1 MRTIEVIFAEFGP
14 NRKNNGNFNLPP
26 QRLEPSLS
34 TIKKILTDKNLNVKY
49 TLYTNNKMLKNL
61 KDFSVVLVENEE
73 KKFNTNHKRYNW
85 HCNDYYKVL
94 GLLKSKSDYAVC
106 TDSDM
111 FYISEKFLD
120 IFSIVD
126 RFGLAL
132 PKNPRNVV
140 ANDSLMGADGI
151 SNRLE
156 LEGGSYMMANN
167 MSPIIYKTSN
177 ERANFNYRHLLEIKL
192 AVCFKNTQKY

>member
-49 TLYTNNKMLKNL
+49 TLYTNNEMLKNL

-73 KKFNTNHKRYNW
+73 KKFNINHKRYNW

-94 GLLKSKSDYAVC
+94 GLLRSKSDYAIC
-106 TDSDM
+106 TDTDM
-111 FYISEKFLD
+111 LYISEKFLD

-126 RFGLAL
+126 RFGIAL

-140 ANDSLMGADGI
+140 ATDSLVGEDGI
-151 SNRLE
+151 SNRFE

-177 ERANFNYRHLLEIKL
+177 ERANTLLRE
-192 AVCFKNTQKY
+192 Y